1 MQLQYVLVPLGSKLM
16 KKKNATKRTNPTDP
30 SLSSSSYEKMN
41 SPLYLLFIK
50 NYSFLFFIFLGGRG
64 RRDDERMR
72 RDEDE
77 EDRMEE
83 YYNLNY
89 GIIIIF

>member
-50 NYSFLFFIFLGGRG
+50 NYSFLFFIFLGGRRG
-64 RRDDERMR
+64 RDERMMR
-72 RDEDE
+72 DE
-77 EDRMEE
+77 EDIGW
-83 YYNLNY
+83 N
-89 GIIIIF
+89 III